1 MASLPARLDTAHSH
15 EVPAIP
21 IVRCSRRRT
30 EQAGLADAAPA
41 KPTAPFT
48 PDTSRR
54 SPAVIPAARLPH
66 DELNKKPAL

>member
-1 MASLPARLDTAHSH
+1 MRSRQYQLFAAR
-15 EVPAIP
+15 EEE
-21 IVRCSRRRT
+21 T

-66 DELNKKPAL
+66 DDL